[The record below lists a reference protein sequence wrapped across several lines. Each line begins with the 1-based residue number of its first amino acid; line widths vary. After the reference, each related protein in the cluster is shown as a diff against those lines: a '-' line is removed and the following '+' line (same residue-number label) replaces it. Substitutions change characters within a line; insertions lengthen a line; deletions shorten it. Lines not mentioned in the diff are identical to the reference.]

1 MQYEYAKRMG
11 GLSGSAIREI
21 LKMTADPSV
30 ISFAGGM
37 PSASSFP
44 TEELAQISSELLLS
58 QGTQILQYGTT
69 EGWGP
74 LRESMREVMAPRG
87 IDCKPENVLILTGS
101 SQGIELFT
109 KVMID
114 PGDVILCEAPTFL
127 GALQTFHSYEA
138 KVIGIPMDAD
148 GVNIDALEAAMKAHK
163 PKFFYTI
170 PTFQNPSGCTM
181 SLEKRQRV
189 ALLAETYDTLIL
201 EDDPYGSLR
210 YTGHALPSIASFD
223 KSGRVMHLVSFSKTI
238 SPGLRVGAAV
248 GNPDMLRRMT
258 INKQGADTHTSNLS
272 QAVVDA
278 YIRRGRFFPHIDEVL
293 GGYREQLNTML
304 NCFSEFPAGTTY
316 TRPEGGLFIWC
327 ELPGGIDAEKLMQE
341 AVARKVAY
349 VPGTFF
355 YPDLGHTNTLRLN
368 FSASDPARIAQGMH
382 ILAELIQDKLA

>member
-74 LRESMREVMAPRG
+74 LRESMAEVMAPRG
-87 IDCKPENVLILTGS
+87 IACKPENVLILTGS

-138 KVIGIPMDAD
+138 RVIGIPMDED
-148 GVNIDALEAAMKAHK
+148 GVNIQALEEAMKAYS

-181 SLEKRQRV
+181 SLHKRKRV
-189 ALLAETYDTLIL
+189 AQLAEAYNTLIL

-210 YTGHALPSIASFD
+210 YCGEALPSIASFD
-223 KSGRVMHLVSFSKTI
+223 ENGRVMHLVSFSKTI

-278 YIRRGRFFPHIDEVL
+278 YIRKGRFFPHIDEVL
-293 GGYREQLNTML
+293 GSYREQLNTML
-304 NCFSEFPAGTTY
+304 DCFSEFPAGTTY

-327 ELPGGIDAEKLMQE
+327 ELPGGINAQALMQE

-355 YPDLGHTNTLRLN
+355 YPDLGHENTLRLN
-368 FSASDPARIAQGMH
+368 FSASDPVRIAQGMH

>member
-44 TEELAQISSELLLS
+44 TEELAQISSDLLRS

-74 LRESMREVMAPRG
+74 LRESMAEVVAPRG
-87 IDCKPENVLILTGS
+87 IACKPENVLILTGS

-138 KVIGIPMDAD
+138 KVVGIPMDDD
-148 GVNIDALEAAMKAHK
+148 GVNLQALEDAMKAYK

-181 SLEKRQRV
+181 SLDKRKRV
-189 ALLAETYDTLIL
+189 AQLAETYDTLIL

-210 YTGHALPSIASFD
+210 YAGEALPSIASFD
-223 KSGRVMHLVSFSKTI
+223 ENGRVMHLISFSKTI

-248 GNPDMLRRMT
+248 GNPDLLRRMT

-278 YIRRGRFFPHIDEVL
+278 YIRNGRFFAHIDEVL

-304 NCFSEFPAGTTY
+304 DCFAEFPQGTTY

-327 ELPGGIDAEKLMQE
+327 ELPGGINAEKLMQE

-355 YPDLGHTNTLRLN
+355 YPDLGHENTLRLN
-368 FSASDPARIAQGMH
+368 FSASEPERIRQGMH
-382 ILAELIQDKLA
+382 ILAELIKDKLA